1 MKKLSLI
8 LGCVLLFAGIAQAA
22 EKPVI
27 RIGARVFT
35 EQTLLAEI
43 TSQYLRTKGYD
54 TRVTGGLGSNLA
66 RSAQESGQL
75 DLIWEYTGVSL
86 VAYNHVDEKLDS
98 EQSYARVKELDAK
111 KGLVWLSPSRFSNTY
126 ALALPEKVAQEHPEI
141 NSISDLTQAVASKAD
156 AHLLVALDTE
166 FANRSDGLAGMVKLY
181 DMNLTRK
188 NTRQMDA
195 GLVYTALRNGQV
207 FAGLVYTTDGRLNA
221 FKLKLLED
229 DKHYFPDYTAAPV
242 VRQVYLDAHP
252 QLADDLKPLAALF
265 DDETMRQLNA
275 RVDVDHES
283 PSAVAADFL
292 RQHPINYRGEDME
305 FLNAFSHLDWA
316 QVLHLTGQ
324 HITLVGIA
332 VILAIL
338 IGVPLGILMTRF
350 PTLAGPLQA
359 SATVLLT
366 VPSIALFGLLLPF
379 YSKFGQGLG
388 PMPAIT
394 AVFLYSLLPIMR
406 NTYLALTGV
415 EPGIREAARG
425 IGMTF
430 GQRLRMVELP
440 IAVPVILAGVRTA
453 VVMNIGV
460 MTIAA
465 TIGAGGLGV
474 LILAS
479 ISRSDMS
486 MLIVG
491 AVLVSL
497 LAIFADLLLQWLQRS
512 LTPKGLLK

>member
-1 MKKLSLI
+1 MKKLTLI
-8 LGCVLLFAGIAQAA
+8 LSCVLLFAGIAQAA

-111 KGLVWLSPSRFSNTY
+111 KGLVWLSPSKFSNTY
-126 ALALPEKVAQEHPEI
+126 ALSLPENVAKEYPQI
-141 NSISDLTQAVASKAD
+141 NTISDLTQALAETTRENR
-156 AHLLVALDTE
+156 LVALDTE
-166 FANRSDGLAGMVKLY
+166 FANRSDGMAGMVKLY
-181 DMNLTRK
+181 GMNLTRK

-229 DKHYFPDYTAAPV
+229 DLHYFPDYTAAPV

-252 QLADDLKPLAALF
+252 QLAADLKPLAALF

-275 RVDVDHES
+275 RVD
-283 PSAVAADFL
+283 
-292 RQHPINYRGEDME
+292 
-305 FLNAFSHLDWA
+305 
-316 QVLHLTGQ
+316 

-332 VILAIL
+332 VILAIVV
-338 IGVPLGILMTRF
+338 GVPLGVLMTRF

-415 EPGIREAARG
+415 EPGIREAAKG

-479 ISRSDMS
+479 ISRSD
-486 MLIVG
+486 
-491 AVLVSL
+491 
-497 LAIFADLLLQWLQRS
+497 
-512 LTPKGLLK
+512 